1 MIIHE
6 HKAIFVHI
14 PKTAGTSIEC
24 LFGINVSDDIT
35 LNQNTFTGWDGY
47 KQMYIQHCSIQQ
59 ILDWS
64 MMDLSNYFSFTFVR
78 NPWDRIVSDY
88 LFFKIRSDMSLKE
101 FIVKEGVSDPTH
113 VLPQMYFIKKRN
125 GEIGLDFI
133 GRFENLQCDFNT
145 VCDKIGIE
153 RQTLPHMLKKQREH
167 YSFYYDDE
175 TVELIAKKYKEDIEY
190 FGYEF
195 ENLK

>member
-153 RQTLPHMLKKQREH
+153 RQTLPHMLKKQRKH

>member
-64 MMDLSNYFSFTFVR
+64 MMDLSNY
-78 NPWDRIVSDY
+78 
-88 LFFKIRSDMSLKE
+88 IR
-101 FIVKEGVSDPTH
+101 
-113 VLPQMYFIKKRN
+113 
-125 GEIGLDFI
+125 
-133 GRFENLQCDFNT
+133 
-145 VCDKIGIE
+145 
-153 RQTLPHMLKKQREH
+153 
-167 YSFYYDDE
+167 
-175 TVELIAKKYKEDIEY
+175 
-190 FGYEF
+190 
-195 ENLK
+195 

>member
-24 LFGINVSDDIT
+24 LFGINVFDDIT

-101 FIVKEGVSDPTH
+101 FILEEGVFDPTH

-195 ENLK
+195 EDLK